1 MDYTAIGKRICA
13 KRKQKDLSQEEFAR
27 RHYRIIQ
34 THGKRAII
42 ELGTNK

>member
-13 KRKQKDLSQEEFAR
+13 KRKQKDLSQEEFAEKALP
-27 RHYRIIQ
+27 HNT